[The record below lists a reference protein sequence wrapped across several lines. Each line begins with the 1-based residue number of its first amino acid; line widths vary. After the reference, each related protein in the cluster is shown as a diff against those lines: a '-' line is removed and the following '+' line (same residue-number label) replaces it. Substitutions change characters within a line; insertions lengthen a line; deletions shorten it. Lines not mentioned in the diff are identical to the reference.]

1 MIIIT
6 IMMII
11 RTIIVIIRTIK
22 MIIRTIMMIIS
33 IFIKVGAS
41 KWEED
46 DTMMLLPMLFAWH
59 LIANLLI
66 QVKTF
71 NESNDKE
78 KISSSSYMKTTLL
91 IIRPLGRLALSD
103 PVEKCGREAG
113 RWLFQVG
120 YLKLISPFIISRPQA
135 AFGGALWFWGRIGSP
150 QLVVEKQLP
159 AQSLLLTSHRLRNI
173 SQNVF
178 FINCQAGK
186 VDCRVLKWYY
196 LH

>member
-6 IMMII
+6 IMM
-11 RTIIVIIRTIK
+11 TITIL
-22 MIIRTIMMIIS
+22 
-33 IFIKVGAS
+33 IKVGAS

-91 IIRPLGRLALSD
+91 IIRPLGRLAFSY

-113 RWLFQVG
+113 R
-120 YLKLISPFIISRPQA
+120 
-135 AFGGALWFWGRIGSP
+135 
-150 QLVVEKQLP
+150 
-159 AQSLLLTSHRLRNI
+159 
-173 SQNVF
+173 
-178 FINCQAGK
+178 
-186 VDCRVLKWYY
+186 
-196 LH
+196 

>member
-1 MIIIT
+1 MMTIT
-6 IMMII
+6 
-11 RTIIVIIRTIK
+11 
-22 MIIRTIMMIIS
+22 

-59 LIANLLI
+59 LIANLLV

-78 KISSSSYMKTTLL
+78 KINSSGYKKTTLL

-113 RWLFQVG
+113 R
-120 YLKLISPFIISRPQA
+120 
-135 AFGGALWFWGRIGSP
+135 
-150 QLVVEKQLP
+150 
-159 AQSLLLTSHRLRNI
+159 
-173 SQNVF
+173 
-178 FINCQAGK
+178 
-186 VDCRVLKWYY
+186 
-196 LH
+196 

>member
-11 RTIIVIIRTIK
+11 T
-22 MIIRTIMMIIS
+22 

-59 LIANLLI
+59 LIANLLL
-66 QVKTF
+66 QVKTL
-71 NESNDKE
+71 NECNNKE
-78 KISSSSYMKTTLL
+78 QMDFSGYMKTTLL

-113 RWLFQVG
+113 R
-120 YLKLISPFIISRPQA
+120 
-135 AFGGALWFWGRIGSP
+135 
-150 QLVVEKQLP
+150 
-159 AQSLLLTSHRLRNI
+159 
-173 SQNVF
+173 
-178 FINCQAGK
+178 
-186 VDCRVLKWYY
+186 
-196 LH
+196 